1 MAIEVFDDIEIK
13 EVERKQGFRRLTKEK
28 DGIVEYDE
36 NGKATGTWYQFK
48 DGKLAALMTCENG
61 QLNGLQILF
70 DDEEKPQ
77 FVAHAEN
84 VPFNEYRTKVRYSK
98 VGSEDYPDYAADA
111 HAELDDFKKKDH
123 FDEKRKTKEDFLEP
137 LEDVSSKNE
146 HTVDLKEYL
155 GGCQNDSEKR
165 EAEEDFLE
173 PLEDIPTKN
182 DHADQLRI
190 PQDQPEK
197 LSVEVIDALKE
208 RIR

>member
-1 MAIEVFDDIEIK
+1 MAIEVFDDIEVK

-36 NGKATGTWYQFK
+36 NGKTTGTWYQFK
-48 DGKLAALMTCENG
+48 DEKLAALMTCENG

-84 VPFNEYRTKVRYSK
+84 VPFKAYRSKVRYSK

-111 HAELDDFKKKDH
+111 HAELNALKKMDH
-123 FDEKRKTKEDFLEP
+123 FDEKLKEEDFLQS
-137 LEDVSSKNE
+137 LEDVSSKEAN
-146 HTVDLKEYL
+146 TTDLKEYL
-155 GGCQNDSEKR
+155 GRCQNDSEKR

-182 DHADQLRI
+182 DHADQLRTA
-190 PQDQPEK
+190 QDTHEM